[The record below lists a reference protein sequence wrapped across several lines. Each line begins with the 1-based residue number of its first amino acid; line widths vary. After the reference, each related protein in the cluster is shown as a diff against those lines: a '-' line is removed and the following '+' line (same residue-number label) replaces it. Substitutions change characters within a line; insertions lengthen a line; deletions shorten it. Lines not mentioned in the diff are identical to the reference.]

1 MWEFFLC
8 NVEITSVEKKLK
20 TLNVAKDS
28 TIDWIS
34 SKFLKDGAL
43 VIVTPLISIINVL
56 IKIDPFLRN
65 AR

>member
-34 SKFLKDGAL
+34 SKFLEDGAL
-43 VIVTPLISIINVL
+43 VIVTLLISIINVL
-56 IKIDPFLRN
+56 IKVDPFLRN